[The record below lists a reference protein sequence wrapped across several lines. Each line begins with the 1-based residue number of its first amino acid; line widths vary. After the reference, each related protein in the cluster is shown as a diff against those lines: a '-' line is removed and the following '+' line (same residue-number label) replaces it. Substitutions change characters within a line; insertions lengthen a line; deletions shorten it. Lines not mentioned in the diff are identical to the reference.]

1 MNFWVHLAI
10 AAVLTAYFVFRYVRD
25 RQVYQL
31 LFVFWVPSTLLSYLP
46 ITDPEAF
53 RIFRILLAVFQVI
66 MFVLVLVFMFLPK
79 KHTPGEGESG
89 PVGGDGAAAGD
100 TAAPKEAACPTE
112 TDETLPDNRFPEGA
126 APADAAFP
134 GKEGSL

>member
-31 LFVFWVPSTLLSYLP
+31 LFIFWVPSTLLSYLP

-53 RIFRILLAVFQVI
+53 RIFRILLSVFQVI

-79 KHTPGEGESG
+79 KRTPGEGGS
-89 PVGGDGAAAGD
+89 AAAGD
-100 TAAPKEAACPTE
+100 TAAPEEAAPEEAECAPE
-112 TDETLPDNRFPEGA
+112 TDAATPDHGLSAGEEPDGA
-126 APADAAFP
+126 VLLE
-134 GKEGSL
+134 KEGSL